1 MKKVIFIILFFCS
14 CSADRTLNRGTIVT
28 GITFTAVAKASKF
41 SWGQSA
47 TIGITSALIVYTL
60 NQIFTNAKKN

>member
-1 MKKVIFIILFFCS
+1 MKKAIIVILFFCS

-41 SWGQSA
+41 SWGQIA
-47 TIGITSALIVYTL
+47 TIGITSASFVYIL
-60 NQIFTNAKKN
+60 NKIFKNKIR